1 MTFKAP
7 GISGGSGFSN
17 LARFGTGQFR
27 VSITKHG
34 FFDRQAIKDALKY
47 MNMHALSR
55 ASLQVRRYAQKSI
68 KKRGAARS
76 PSKIEVLHEGVPL
89 SKLVEMPGIAPRTKG
104 MLIKKLRELKEREG
118 SKPGTP
124 PFTHVDGGHMLGF
137 RRNIYNAWDSSS
149 QSAVAGPMMRGEVP
163 GLPALHEFG
172 LSKTLRAYLYR
183 SRTPSKTP
191 LIRYFDEALPP
202 TSPLWLR
209 MKRRKRVGY
218 PKRPFMR
225 PALAKAIQRGDIA
238 RHFRNT
244 FGSS

>member
-1 MTFKAP
+1 MSFRAP
-7 GISGGSGFSN
+7 GITGGSGFSD
-17 LARFGTGQFR
+17 LARHGTGQFR
-27 VSITKHG
+27 VSITRHM

-55 ASLQVRRYAQKSI
+55 ASLQVRRNAQKSI
-68 KKRGAARS
+68 KKRGAARA
-76 PSKIEVLHEGVPL
+76 PSKIEVLHEDTPL
-89 SKLVEMPGIAPRTKG
+89 SKLVEMPGLPSRTKG
-104 MLIKKLRELKEREG
+104 MLIKKLRELKERPG

-163 GLPALHEFG
+163 TLPALHEFG
-172 LSKTLRAYLYR
+172 LNKTLRAYLYKG
-183 SRTPSKTP
+183 RTPSKTP
-191 LIRYFDEALPP
+191 LIKWFDEEIPP
-202 TSPLWLR
+202 KSPLWIK
-209 MKRRKRVGY
+209 MKRRRRVPY

-238 RHFRNT
+238 RHFRNS
-244 FGSS
+244 FGGP

>member
-1 MTFKAP
+1 MSFLAP
-7 GISGGSGFSN
+7 GITGGSGFSN
-17 LARFGTGQFR
+17 LAKSATGQFR

-68 KKRGAARS
+68 KKRGAARAL
-76 PSKIEVLHEGVPL
+76 SKIEILHENTPL
-89 SKLVEMPGIAPRTKG
+89 SKLVEMPGLAPRTKG
-104 MLIKKLRELKEREG
+104 MLIKKLRELKERGG

-163 GLPALHEFG
+163 TLPALHEFG
-172 LSKTLRAYLYR
+172 LQKTLRAYLYQG
-183 SRTPSKTP
+183 RTPSKSP
-191 LIRYFDEALPP
+191 MIRYFPEEQPP
-202 TSPLWLR
+202 KSRLWLR

-225 PALAKAIQRGDIA
+225 PALVRAIQKGDIA
-238 RHFRNT
+238 RHFRNS